1 MCFIYALKLLEWD
14 SVPTKL
20 YETKLKANKTTP
32 TEIGCISSFFLFVNW
47 FQNVTC
53 AFFFKSIYNIYVKHF
68 EVQKLKL
75 IR

>member
-53 AFFFKSIYNIYVKHF
+53 AFF
-68 EVQKLKL
+68 L
-75 IR
+75 INL